1 MSKRRTMAR
10 MRAKGGRPLRTGDL
24 ATRVARLENA
34 LAPFARFT
42 HETDPERRRD
52 DEILVPADGDVW
64 LYVGK
69 ASDHP
74 SMRAAPLHTNDFR
87 QARRVWK
94 AS

>member
-1 MSKRRTMAR
+1 MLRRL
-10 MRAKGGRPLRTGDL
+10 AKGGRPPRHKTGDL
-24 ATRVARLENA
+24 ATRVAQLENA

-52 DEILVPADGDVW
+52 DEILVPVDGDVW

-74 SMRAAPLHTNDFR
+74 SMRAAPLHTDDFR
-87 QARRVWK
+87 QARRVWR